1 MSMALPFVDR
11 SPSSLPIQIV
21 GQSSWRS
28 WLKEQNAARRG
39 WLDSSGVAGKAGD
52 LAVLPGRD
60 GRAAAAVLV
69 LSAEPNL
76 WDFGALATRLPAGTW
91 RLASDTAPVSPT
103 DAAVAIGLGAW
114 RFDRYRTKKDKAR
127 GARIVW
133 PQGADKAR
141 ATAIIEGI
149 SMARDLIT
157 TPSSDMGPAELADA
171 ARELAR
177 KHKATIKVIV
187 GDDLLKQNYPMVHA
201 VGRASARAPR
211 LIDLTWGK
219 ESDPKVTL
227 VGKGVCFD
235 SGGLDLKPAS
245 GMLMMKKDM
254 GGAATVMAVASMVM
268 ASRLPVRLRMLV
280 PAVENSVS
288 GNAFRPMDV
297 VPTRKGITVE
307 IGNTDAEGR
316 LILCDVLH
324 EGATEKPAMMVDC
337 ATLTGAARVALGT
350 DLPALFCND
359 DALADDLIEAGRTQ
373 SDPMWRLPLFAGY
386 RRLLDSK
393 VADINNAPG
402 VAFGGAITAALYLR
416 EFVPDDVPWAHF
428 DMMAWNNSA
437 RPGRPEGGEAQA
449 ARAIFAAIEKRI
461 SKQPSN
467 RRRINTPSSDRPG

>member
-11 SPSSLPIQIV
+11 SSSSLPIQIV
-21 GQSSWRS
+21 GQSSWRK
-28 WLKEQNAARRG
+28 WLKEQSAARRG
-39 WLDSSGVAGKAGD
+39 WLESTAVTGKAGD

-60 GRAAAAVLV
+60 GKAAGAVLV
-69 LSAEPNL
+69 LSAKPNL
-76 WDFGALATRLPAGTW
+76 WDFGSLATRLPAGTW
-91 RLASDTAPVSPT
+91 RLASDTGPVSPT
-103 DAAVAIGLGAW
+103 DATVAIGLGTW
-114 RFDRYRTKKDKAR
+114 RFERYRTTKGKA
-127 GARIVW
+127 GAKIVW

-141 ATAIIEGI
+141 ATAMIEAI

-157 TPSSDMGPAELADA
+157 TPSSDMGPAELAA
-171 ARELAR
+171 AAQDLA
-177 KHKATIKVIV
+177 KTHKARIKVIV

-201 VGRASARAPR
+201 VGRASSRAPR

-235 SGGLDLKPAS
+235 TGGLDLKPSS

-254 GGAATVMAVASMVM
+254 GGAATVLAVAAMVM
-268 ASRLPVRLRMLV
+268 SAKLPVRLRLLV

-316 LILCDVLH
+316 LILCDALH
-324 EGATEKPAMMVDC
+324 EGASEKPTMMVDC

-359 DALADDLIEAGRTQ
+359 DALADDLIDAGRAVT
-373 SDPMWRLPLFAGY
+373 DPMWRMPLFAGY

-402 VAFGGAITAALYLR
+402 VAFGGAITAALYLK
-416 EFVPDDVPWAHF
+416 EFVADDVPWAHF
-428 DMMAWNNSA
+428 DMMAWNNSS

-449 ARAIFAAIEKRI
+449 ARAIFAAIEKRVG
-461 SKQPSN
+461 K
-467 RRRINTPSSDRPG
+467 

>member
-1 MSMALPFVDR
+1 MALPFVDR
-11 SPSSLPIQIV
+11 SSSSLPIQIV
-21 GQSSWRS
+21 GQSSWRK
-28 WLKEQNAARRG
+28 WLKEQSAARRG
-39 WLDSSGVAGKAGD
+39 WLESTGVTGKAGD

-60 GRAAAAVLV
+60 GKAAGAVLV
-69 LSAEPNL
+69 LSAKPNL
-76 WDFGALATRLPAGTW
+76 WDFGSLATRLPAGTW
-91 RLASDTAPVSPT
+91 RLASNTAPVSPT
-103 DAAVAIGLGAW
+103 DAAVAIGLGTW
-114 RFDRYRTKKDKAR
+114 RFERYRTNKGKA
-127 GARIVW
+127 GAKIVW
-133 PQGADKAR
+133 PQGVDKAR
-141 ATAIIEGI
+141 ATAMIEAI

-157 TPSSDMGPAELADA
+157 TPSSDMGPVELAA
-171 ARELAR
+171 AAQDLA
-177 KHKATIKVIV
+177 KTHKAKIKVIV

-201 VGRASARAPR
+201 VGRASTRAPR

-235 SGGLDLKPAS
+235 TGGLDLKPAS

-254 GGAATVMAVASMVM
+254 GGAATVMAVAAMVM
-268 ASRLPVRLRMLV
+268 SAKLPVRLRLLV

-316 LILCDVLH
+316 LILCDALY
-324 EGATEKPAMMVDC
+324 EGASEKPTMMVDC

-359 DALADDLIEAGRTQ
+359 DALADDLIDAGRAVT
-373 SDPMWRLPLFAGY
+373 DPMWRMPLFAGY

-402 VAFGGAITAALYLR
+402 VAFGGAITAALYLQ
-416 EFVPDDVPWAHF
+416 EFVPNDVPWAHF
-428 DMMAWNNSA
+428 DMMAWNNSS
-437 RPGRPEGGEAQA
+437 RPGRPEGGEAQV

-461 SKQPSN
+461 AK
-467 RRRINTPSSDRPG
+467 